1 MNTNRHP
8 SSYRDP
14 SGHIFEQ
21 DGIIYRQINK
31 SYAED
36 YSQLKNSGLLAK
48 LTTKKQLVKHEE
60 VPGVAGNG
68 DSAWIVIKPEK
79 IKPVSYPSEWSF
91 DALKAAALLHLDI
104 MDTAIT
110 MT

>member
-14 SGHIFEQ
+14 SGHIFER

-31 SYAED
+31 TYAED

-48 LTTKKQLVKHEE
+48 LITKKQIVKHDEMTDI
-60 VPGVAGNG
+60 AGAG
-68 DSAWIVIKPEK
+68 IG
-79 IKPVSYPSEWSF
+79 
-91 DALKAAALLHLDI
+91 
-104 MDTAIT
+104 MDGN
-110 MT
+110 